1 MEEMKKLAKAGG
13 YQHSTHPK
21 GISLRDYF
29 AGKALQSML
38 TTPQQF
44 GEGTPEIAARWSYKF
59 ADAMLKERDK
69 NQSESSVSVRQCDLF
84 SVPKPV
90 GAIIPPT
97 ELP

>member
-1 MEEMKKLAKAGG
+1 MEEMKKLAKSGG

-29 AGKALQSML
+29 AAQAML
-38 TTPQQF
+38 GLVGDHNMATDKLV
-44 GEGTPEIAARWSYKF
+44 RYSYQV
-59 ADAMLKERDK
+59 ADAMLKERDN
-69 NQSESSVSVRQCDLF
+69 NQPESSVSVRQCDVF

-90 GAIIPPT
+90 GPITTPT